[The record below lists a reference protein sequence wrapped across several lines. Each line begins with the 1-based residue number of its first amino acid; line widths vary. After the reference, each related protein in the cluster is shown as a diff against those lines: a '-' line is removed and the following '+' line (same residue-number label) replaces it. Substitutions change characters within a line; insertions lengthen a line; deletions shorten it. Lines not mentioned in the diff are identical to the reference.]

1 MRKFLSL
8 NLLFVLL
15 ALCGCNDGAENK
27 ETRLLLDTI
36 VSLQADCDDETLEE
50 AFELC
55 AYYEKML
62 SRTVDGSDV
71 FKINSADGA
80 VEVSEDTSYL
90 VNRSLYYSGLSDGAF
105 DITIAPVS
113 VLWDFNGE
121 VVPDRNEIA
130 AALRSVDYHSVSVD
144 GNNVTAG
151 NAKIDLGAIAKGY
164 IADKLRDF
172 LKEKGAAQGIIN
184 LGGNVTVF
192 GEKQRIIGVKKPFS
206 ADENAARI
214 GVGDGYSVVTSGTY
228 ERYIEKDG
236 KKYHHILDPK
246 TGYGVET
253 DLVSATVIGK
263 NGADCDALST
273 VCILL
278 GYEKANKLIEDTA
291 DVEAVFITEDGALSH
306 TSGLEIKDDVYF
318 LR

>member
-55 AYYEKML
+55 AQYEDMF
-62 SRTVDGSDV
+62 SRTVEESDV
-71 FKINSADGA
+71 FKINSADGT
-80 VEVSEDTSYL
+80 VEVSNDTAYL
-90 VNRSLYYSGLSDGAF
+90 VNRSLYYSDLSGGAF
-105 DITIAPVS
+105 DITVAPVS
-113 VLWDFNGE
+113 MLWDFNGE

-130 AALRSVDYHSVSVD
+130 AALQSVDYHSVSVID
-144 GNNVTAG
+144 NTVNVG
-151 NAKIDLGAIAKGY
+151 GAKIDLGAIAKGY
-164 IADKLRDF
+164 IADKLAAF
-172 LKEKGAAQGIIN
+172 LKEKGAKEGIVN
-184 LGGNVTVF
+184 LGGNVTVL
-192 GEKQRIIGVKKPFS
+192 GEMERIIGIKKPFS
-206 ADENAARI
+206 DEEIAARV

-228 ERYIEKDG
+228 ERYIENGG

-253 DLVSATVIGK
+253 DLLSVTIIGK
-263 NGADCDALST
+263 SGTDCDALST

-278 GYEKANKLIEDTA
+278 GHKRAEKLIEDTA
-291 DVEAVFITEDGALSH
+291 GFEAVFITEDGTVSH
-306 TSGLEIKDDVYF
+306 TSGLKNEDDIYF
-318 LR
+318 LK

>member
-15 ALCGCNDGAENK
+15 VLCGCNDGAENK

-55 AYYEKML
+55 AQYEGMF
-62 SRTVDGSDV
+62 SRTVEESDV
-71 FKINSADGA
+71 FKINSADGT
-80 VEVSEDTSYL
+80 VEVSNDTAYL
-90 VNRSLYYSGLSDGAF
+90 VNRSLYYSDLSGGAF
-105 DITIAPVS
+105 DITVAPVS
-113 VLWDFNGE
+113 MLWDFNGE

-130 AALRSVDYHSVSVD
+130 AALQSVDYHSVSVID
-144 GNNVTAG
+144 NTVNVG
-151 NAKIDLGAIAKGY
+151 GAKIDLGAIAKGY
-164 IADKLRDF
+164 IADKLAAF
-172 LKEKGAAQGIIN
+172 LKEKGAKEGIVN

-192 GEKQRIIGVKKPFS
+192 GEMERIIGIKKPFS
-206 ADENAARI
+206 DEEIAARV

-228 ERYIEKDG
+228 ERYIENGG

-253 DLVSATVIGK
+253 DLLSVTIIGK
-263 NGADCDALST
+263 SGTDCDALST

-278 GYEKANKLIEDTA
+278 GHKRAEKLIEDT
-291 DVEAVFITEDGALSH
+291 VSFEAVFITEDGTVSH
-306 TSGLEIKDDVYF
+306 TSGLKNEDDIYF
-318 LR
+318 LK